1 MRECPECCAS
11 GHRGSPRCSTGASGP
26 SPTALEVEITAHRE
40 QAFEAVLDD
49 DIDGPRAQAA
59 IGLGHPAVREV
70 AVVRKEQPQR
80 LVDTEQVLRAIE
92 QVAVVGERLAAAI
105 ARERAAAAAGKP
117 QHRGLLGGAQ
127 VPVDEQARDHRRQ
140 AGARVA
146 GGEIDG
152 LASWRDGRHAF
163 GHVYQLVRE
172 MYQLIRPV
180 SNAYA
185 KMPWTNHSPSSTP

>member
-1 MRECPECCAS
+1 VATFLMVAGTPAEVVERMKQAPV
-11 GHRGSPRCSTGASGP
+11 RGWFTGLEHTLPYDLAICDPGAHPRTENLAKIAIPTLVIGGGASP
-26 SPTALEVEITAHRE
+26 EAL
-40 QAFEAVLDD
+40 
-49 DIDGPRAQAA
+49 
-59 IGLGHPAVREV
+59 
-70 AVVRKEQPQR
+70 
-80 LVDTEQVLRAIE
+80 
-92 QVAVVGERLAAAI
+92 
-105 ARERAAAAAGKP
+105 
-117 QHRGLLGGAQ
+117 
-127 VPVDEQARDHRRQ
+127 Q